1 MGDREMDYFKILL
14 EAIIAGRKAAK
25 EQLHR
30 LKQNGARYIVM
41 DDPSLTDEPRVYGT
55 MLDLCGFANIRLS
68 GRSPLVRFIKK
79 NGFRSGYYS
88 YVLYTKYG
96 KVEIYKAY
104 PKGYSLYL
112 PIDEGR
118 QEISVKETAYKAAL
132 KVLEKHG
139 IEGYVYT
146 RLD

>member
-1 MGDREMDYFKILL
+1 MDYLKVLL
-14 EAIIAGRKAAK
+14 EAIEVGRKAAK

-30 LKQNGARYIVM
+30 LKRNGARYIVM
-41 DDPSLTDEPRVYGT
+41 DDPNLTDEPRIYGT
-55 MLDLCGFANIRLS
+55 MLDSCGFANIRLS

-79 NGFRSGYYS
+79 NGFKRSFHS
-88 YVLYTKYG
+88 YVLHTPYG

-112 PIDEGR
+112 PIDNGR
-118 QEISVKETAYKAAL
+118 QEVSVKEAAYQAAL
-132 KVLEKHG
+132 EVLKKHG
-139 IEGYVYT
+139 IDGGVYS

>member
-1 MGDREMDYFKILL
+1 MDYLKVLL
-14 EAIIAGRKAAK
+14 EAIEVGRKAAK

-30 LKQNGARYIVM
+30 LKRNGARYIIM

-104 PKGYSLYL
+104 PKGYSLHL

-118 QEISVKETAYKAAL
+118 QEISVKEAAYQAAL
-132 KVLEKHG
+132 EVLKKHG
-139 IEGYVYT
+139 INGWVYS

>member
-1 MGDREMDYFKILL
+1 MDYFGVLF
-14 EAIIAGRKAAK
+14 EAIVAGRRAAR
-25 EQLHR
+25 EQLQK
-30 LKQNGARYIVM
+30 LMEKGARYIVV
-41 DDPSLTDEPRVYGT
+41 DDPEFTDNPKVYGT
-55 MLDLCGFANIRLS
+55 ILDLCGFANIRLS

-112 PIDEGR
+112 PIDNGR
-118 QEISVKETAYKAAL
+118 QEVSVKEAAYQAAL
-132 KVLEKHG
+132 EVLKKHG
-139 IEGYVYT
+139 IDGWVYS